1 MEFPPDIAFVLQIAL
16 FLALWIILKY
26 WLFDPVLRVLQ
37 LRRERTTGQLQEA
50 ERLSAETERMRQEYT
65 RGLEAARVAGR
76 EEVATI
82 RSAADR
88 EEQRIFEAARSEA
101 TQIVEEVRSSVAQ
114 ELEAA
119 RSTMARY
126 AAELS
131 VEAAEKILSRSVR

>member
-1 MEFPPDIAFVLQIAL
+1 M
-16 FLALWIILKY
+16 
-26 WLFDPVLRVLQ
+26 
-37 LRRERTTGQLQEA
+37 
-50 ERLSAETERMRQEYT
+50 
-65 RGLEAARVAGR
+65 
-76 EEVATI
+76 ATI

-101 TQIVEEVRSSVAQ
+101 TQIVEGVRSSVAQ